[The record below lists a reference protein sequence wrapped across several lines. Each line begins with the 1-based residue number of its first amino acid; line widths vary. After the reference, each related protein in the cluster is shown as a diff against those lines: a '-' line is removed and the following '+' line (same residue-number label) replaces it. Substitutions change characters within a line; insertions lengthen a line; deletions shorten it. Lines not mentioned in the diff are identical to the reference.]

1 MHVSDLYHQ
10 LHIPPNLQRH
20 MLEVTAVGEYLC
32 EHWTGDELDTQ
43 LVRDTLLMH
52 DLGNIVK
59 FKRPFL
65 GELEEEAEN
74 WEKIQNFYVEKFG
87 AKATTVTVAILTELG
102 AQPEIARILLDMS
115 PDETGAIAFMH
126 LETRICSFADMS
138 VTPRGIEGFEAR
150 MLDLGKRYPTERVA
164 AAMAE
169 ERKNAAFVQ
178 QRVGVE
184 IMTLPREQLEARMS
198 VFEKVE
204 LGVTVPEYF
213 VELPL
218 SSEK

>member
-1 MHVSDLYHQ
+1 MTISDLYHQ

-20 MLEVTAVGEYLC
+20 MLEVTAVGEYVC
-32 EHWTGDELDTQ
+32 EHWTGEPLDAQ

-87 AKATTVTVAILTELG
+87 VKATTVTVAILAELG
-102 AQPEIARILLDMS
+102 ARQEIAALLLDMS
-115 PDETGAIAFMH
+115 PEETGAIALEH
-126 LETRICSFADMS
+126 EETRICSFADMS
-138 VTPRGIEGFEAR
+138 VTQRGIECFEAR
-150 MLDLGKRYPTERVA
+150 MLDLGERYPTERVA
-164 AAMAE
+164 AAMAQ

-178 QRVGVE
+178 EHVGATV
-184 IMTLPREQLEARMS
+184 MTLPREQLEQRMS
-198 VFEKVE
+198 SLTQTEFE
-204 LGVTVPEYF
+204 LTVPAYF
-213 VELPL
+213 AVI
-218 SSEK
+218 SE

>member
-1 MHVSDLYHQ
+1 MPMHVSDLYHQ

-32 EHWTGDELDTQ
+32 EHWTGEALDAQ

-65 GELEEEAEN
+65 GELEEEAEH

-87 AKATTVTVAILTELG
+87 VKATTVTVAILAKLG

-115 PDETGAIAFMH
+115 PDETGAIAFEH

-138 VTPRGIEGFEAR
+138 VTPHGIEGFEAR

-184 IMTLPREQLEARMS
+184 IMTLPREQLEERMS
-198 VFEKVE
+198 SLAQTEFE
-204 LGVTVPEYF
+204 LTVPAYF
-213 VELPL
+213 AVIPE
-218 SSEK
+218 